1 LQNGKVEQ
9 YQSGS
14 IMKYEEVWQKEVASM
29 QLQLYNAYI
38 RIKELSSENNNLK
51 KLIKESQS
59 EIDFNANI

>member
-1 LQNGKVEQ
+1 
-9 YQSGS
+9 
-14 IMKYEEVWQKEVASM
+14 MKYEEVWQKEVASM
-29 QLQLYNAYI
+29 QLQLYKAYI

>member
-1 LQNGKVEQ
+1 MQNGKVEQ